1 MGRKV
6 LARSAQALLALLF
19 LTTLVFGMVRLTG
32 DPASF
37 LTGPQANAADRERVR
52 EELGLNEPIPVQYGI
67 YMANLAQLDLGQSYR
82 YEVPVA
88 DLFFRRLP
96 ATLVMSAAAL
106 VVVLVVAVPLGVYS
120 AYKRSGPLDVLARAI
135 AGLGQAVPAF
145 WLGLLAILLFS
156 VHLDWLPSGGTGGLE
171 YLILPT
177 LVLSFEPMSRLTRLL
192 RSSVIEE
199 LSSDYVTFHRIKG
212 VPERQLLWRHV
223 LRNAGLTAL
232 TFVGIMTI
240 GFLTGSVLVE
250 TVFVWPGVGNL
261 LVEAIEFR
269 DFSVIQGVTLLIGAA
284 FIFGNLLIDLL
295 YIVINPRLR
304 TA

>member
-1 MGRKV
+1 M
-6 LARSAQALLALLF
+6 
-19 LTTLVFGMVRLTG
+19 
-32 DPASF
+32 
-37 LTGPQANAADRERVR
+37 
-52 EELGLNEPIPVQYGI
+52 QYGI

-250 TVFVWPGVGNL
+250 TVFVWPGVGHL